1 MFIPL
6 CITVYELVALT
17 LSTTIKIKKYI
28 TISRKNN
35 KSRKKGMI
43 IEMDLNQPLAY
54 RMRPKTLEDY
64 VGQEHILG
72 KDKILY
78 RTIKADRLSSIILW
92 GPPGCGKTSLARVI
106 SNTTKYKF
114 TRINAVTS
122 GIGDI
127 KKAIEEASNLLLNP
141 SGKCILFIDEIH
153 RFNKLQQDALLP
165 YVENGTVILIGATTE
180 NPYFEVNKA
189 LISRSMVCKLNPLIE
204 DDIYKIL
211 KKSLVS
217 EEGLASYN
225 IKIEDETL
233 RKIAEVSNGDVR
245 TALNGLEIAVL
256 TTNMDSDGFIHI
268 TNEIAAD
275 CIQRRKAVFDKN
287 GDSHYDNISAFI
299 KSMRGSDPDATVFY
313 LARAI
318 DGGEEPMFLAR
329 RIVIASSED
338 VGLADPNALVVATSA
353 MQAVNM
359 VGMPEARIILSEA
372 ALYVARAKKS
382 NASYMAINKALED
395 VKTKD
400 TGEIPMHIRNAP
412 AEGMSEFG
420 YHEGYKYPHD
430 YPGHYVEQQ
439 YLPDKMVG
447 TKYLGEI

>member
-1 MFIPL
+1 
-6 CITVYELVALT
+6 
-17 LSTTIKIKKYI
+17 
-28 TISRKNN
+28 
-35 KSRKKGMI
+35 
-43 IEMDLNQPLAY
+43 MDLSQPLAY
-54 RMRPKTLEDY
+54 RMRPKKLEDY

-114 TRINAVTS
+114 TKINAVTA

-127 KKAIEEASNLLLNP
+127 KNAIEEAKNVLLNP
-141 SGKCILFIDEIH
+141 TGKCILFIDEIH

-189 LISRSMVCKLNPLIE
+189 LISRSMIFKLNPLTTE
-204 DDIYKIL
+204 NIYQVL
-211 KKSLVS
+211 KKSLS
-217 EEGLASYN
+217 AEEGLASYN
-225 IKIEDETL
+225 IEIQDETL

-245 TALNGLEIAVL
+245 TALNGLEVAVL
-256 TTNMDSDGFIHI
+256 TTQIDKDGFIRI
-268 TNEIAAD
+268 TNEIAKD
-275 CIQRRKAVFDKN
+275 CVQSRKAIFDKN

-318 DGGEEPMFLAR
+318 NGGEDPVFIAR
-329 RIVIASSED
+329 RILIAAAED
-338 VGLADPNALVVATSA
+338 VGMANPNALVIATSA
-353 MQAVNM
+353 MQAINM

-372 ALYVARAKKS
+372 ATYVATSPKS
-382 NASYMAINKALED
+382 NATYLAINRALED
-395 VKTKD
+395 VENKD

-412 AEGMSEFG
+412 AERNAKRRVWSR
-420 YHEGYKYPHD
+420 
-430 YPGHYVEQQ
+430 
-439 YLPDKMVG
+439 L
-447 TKYLGEI
+447 

>member
-1 MFIPL
+1 
-6 CITVYELVALT
+6 
-17 LSTTIKIKKYI
+17 
-28 TISRKNN
+28 
-35 KSRKKGMI
+35 
-43 IEMDLNQPLAY
+43 MDLSKPLAY
-54 RMRPKTLEDY
+54 RMRPKTLDEY

-72 KDKILY
+72 KNKILY

-114 TRINAVTS
+114 TRINAVTA
-122 GIGDI
+122 GINDI
-127 KKAIEEASNLLLNP
+127 KQAIEDASNLLLNP

-189 LISRSMVCKLNPLIE
+189 LISRSMIFKLNPLTE

-211 KKSLVS
+211 KRSLVS

-233 RKIAEVSNGDVR
+233 RKIAEVANGDVR

-256 TTNMDSDGFIHI
+256 TTEMDKDGYIHI
-268 TNEIAAD
+268 TNEIAKE
-275 CIQRRKAVFDKN
+275 CVQQRKAIFDKN

-299 KSMRGSDPDATVFY
+299 KSMRGSDPDAAIFY

-318 DGGEEPMFLAR
+318 NGGEDPVFIAR
-329 RIVIASSED
+329 RIVICASED

-359 VGMPEARIILSEA
+359 IGMPEARIILSEA
-372 ALYVARAKKS
+372 ATYVALAPKS
-382 NASYMAINKALED
+382 NATYMGINKALHD
-395 VKTKD
+395 VETKD

-412 AEGMSEFG
+412 AEGMKEFG

-430 YPGHYVEQQ
+430 YPGHWVEQQ

-447 TKYLGEI
+447 TKYYEDDTNGDRPL